1 MICLN
6 QFYFLVVLFVVF
18 LVTNLCELHRDPGA
32 QQLLA
37 VQVAHRVL
45 GLPAVL
51 ELGEPVLA
59 LLDQH
64 ISDTTV
70 GLEES
75 FNVPNSAFWRKIS

>member
-1 MICLN
+1 MTNDMSQSIL
-6 QFYFLVVLFVVF
+6 FVLFVV
-18 LVTNLCELHRDPGA
+18 LCVSNLCELHRDPGA
-32 QQLLA
+32 HQLLA

-75 FNVPNSAFWRKIS
+75 FDVSNSAFWRKIS